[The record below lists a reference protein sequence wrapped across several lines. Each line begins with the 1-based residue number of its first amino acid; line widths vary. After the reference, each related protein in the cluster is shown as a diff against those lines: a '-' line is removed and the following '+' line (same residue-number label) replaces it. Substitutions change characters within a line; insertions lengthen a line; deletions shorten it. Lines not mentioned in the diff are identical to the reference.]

1 MINASLS
8 PLQPAA
14 DAVLSWMWWHG
25 EDGQEARTLQKLPET
40 SFRPVAQEQVGGL
53 FLFYFFWLLLKVH
66 IRFPTSRSL
75 LQNSWMTLDTVLLSI
90 FLSTWCLT
98 VLWCCLWQYLLL
110 TRLCFVPLQTLL
122 RRPNQLVPGDQSH
135 KSHVQGIFSA
145 GESSQMVKY
154 TCNTSMHIH

>member
-98 VLWCCLWQYLLL
+98 LLWCCLWQYFYKPGCVLSLY
-110 TRLCFVPLQTLL
+110 RPSYVVPTNLF
-122 RRPNQLVPGDQSH
+122 
-135 KSHVQGIFSA
+135 QGIKAINPMFR
-145 GESSQMVKY
+145 GYSQQV
-154 TCNTSMHIH
+154 SHHRW